1 MSDRKAK
8 NAPEYQDPP
17 LRLNFRLK
25 FWSGLLE
32 LTKIDWVWTG
42 SGLDINLAQR
52 AQDPIRPIRWEPTQ
66 PPAIPVCL

>member
-1 MSDRKAK
+1 MSDRTAK
-8 NAPEYQDPP
+8 NAPECQDPP

-32 LTKIDWVWTG
+32 LMEIDWVWTG
-42 SGLDINLAQR
+42 SGLDLNLAQW
-52 AQDPIRPIRWEPTQ
+52 AQDQSRPPFQGPTQ